1 MNISDFS
8 KKEIEILATA
18 WLAEQEFWPH
28 SQRSPL
34 LRENPHDGNN
44 WEADRKKY
52 IEEGQALEA
61 AFRNTRLAAFALLPA
76 SR

>member
-18 WLAEQEFWPH
+18 WLAEQEFWLH

-34 LRENPHDGNN
+34 LRENPHDGKS